1 MHNLTPEAE
10 IISREKEWME
20 AWIAKDISR
29 FRDILSDDFLLSS
42 ARGNLMEKDEWIS
55 NASGP
60 FTCES
65 FAWKDIKVRIYGN
78 TAIVNATVEQEASVG
93 EKDWSGIFML
103 TDVWVRQN
111 GKWQVVSRHGTGPLT
126 RQ

>member
-1 MHNLTPEAE
+1 MNSPTQQAE
-10 IISREKEWME
+10 IISREKEWMD
-20 AWIAKDISR
+20 AWIAKDTSK

-42 ARGNLMEKDEWIS
+42 ARGYLMEKAEWIR

-78 TAIVNATVEQEASVG
+78 TAIVNATVEQVASVG

-103 TDVWVRQN
+103 TDVWVYQN
-111 GKWQVVSRHGTGPLT
+111 GKWQVVSRQGTGPLT
-126 RQ
+126 VQ

>member
-1 MHNLTPEAE
+1 MQESE
-10 IISREKEWME
+10 IITREKEWMN
-20 AWIAKDISR
+20 AWIAKDVSV

-42 ARGNLMEKDEWIS
+42 ARGNLMEKDEWIR

-65 FAWKDIKVRIYGN
+65 FAWKEIKVRTYGN
-78 TAIVNATVEQEASVG
+78 TAIVNATVEQVASVG
-93 EKDWSGIFML
+93 EKDWSGIFIL
-103 TDVWVRQN
+103 TDVWVHQN

-126 RQ
+126 GNKKN